1 MLSQMMTGMTAGTTA
16 QDGEAPPPL
25 PADDGPSKVTA
36 MAADIA
42 AAHNAVLAQ
51 TPLPTSTLPA
61 ASQAQ
66 PSSSSSGP
74 IATSLASVEQKGTL
88 TALPQPQPAAAA
100 DLVAAQI
107 NSRVAAA
114 ASAQPAKASAA
125 PSAAGAPLLA
135 RPPPGAAPLWPG
147 YYHPTLPFPY
157 AYQPYHYA
165 PYPAAFL
172 PPPWAAPRPAMPA
185 AVPSSS
191 VGAGEVPSPAMSKC
205 VTLKVSSYSR
215 RMAHQVAIRGRK
227 EHR

>member
-1 MLSQMMTGMTAGTTA
+1 MTGMTAGTTA

-114 ASAQPAKASAA
+114 ASAQPRKGQRCTQRSRGASSGASAA
-125 PSAAGAPLLA
+125 RSGPAVAGLLPPHPPL
-135 RPPPGAAPLWPG
+135 PLRVPA
-147 YYHPTLPFPY
+147 LPLCSIPCSL
-157 AYQPYHYA
+157 
-165 PYPAAFL
+165 PAATL
-172 PPPWAAPRPAMPA
+172 GCTQACHACRS
-185 AVPSSS
+185 AVQQCRS
-191 VGAGEVPSPAMSKC
+191 G
-205 VTLKVSSYSR
+205 
-215 RMAHQVAIRGRK
+215 
-227 EHR
+227 